1 MIGKALA
8 SEQLSATV
16 RKLFYCK
23 TKNSQTLVNKGS
35 ASFLTCVADTKW
47 MHI

>member
-8 SEQLSATV
+8 SEQLSAAV

-23 TKNSQTLVNKGS
+23 TKNSQTLINKGF
-35 ASFLTCVADTKW
+35 ASSLTCLADTKW